1 LLVSSPRLPILN
13 TVFRQMNERAATISP
28 LSVDASLRN
37 VRVGETPLKGS
48 LDIDITEKRTGV
60 GVPLAPFIVYVN
72 DMEELEGRC
81 NTKGKYTHE
90 LSLKDHRS
98 TIDVYHSRKR
108 LVEASDY
115 LRVLWDNFDDNSL
128 DRRTWQPFAGS
139 PAFYVG
145 KSETTEEEGKL
156 KFISTNTGYLA
167 GVSTKDP
174 VNIAESSI
182 KAKLYSGGW
191 VVCFLSILPSNTP
204 FYGASYN
211 KGYDVGIWENGINK
225 FIIYSGRSVPYSKGT
240 LRSNPETIEVVVEDD
255 VIMFLEEGHEVY
267 RETYK
272 PASKLCNIYLW
283 GQSWYHFRGGMSWA
297 DDLLVV
303 SE

>member
-1 LLVSSPRLPILN
+1 MLVIPPRLPILN
-13 TVFRQMNERAATISP
+13 TVFRQMNERVSTISP

-60 GVPLAPFIVYVN
+60 GVPLAPFMLYVN
-72 DMEELEGRC
+72 DIEEFKGRC
-81 NTKGKYTHE
+81 NTKGKHTHE

-98 TIDVYHSRKR
+98 TIDIYHNRKR
-108 LVEASDY
+108 LVEASDH
-115 LRVLWDNFDDNSL
+115 LRVLWDNFNDNSL
-128 DRRTWQPFAGS
+128 DRRTWQTFAGAS
-139 PAFYVG
+139 VYEG
-145 KSETTEEEGKL
+145 RSETKEEDRKL

-182 KAKLYSGGW
+182 KVKLYSGGW

-211 KGYDVGIWENGINK
+211 KGYDIGIWENGITK
-225 FIIYSGRSVPYSKGT
+225 FVIYSGGSVPYRKGT
-240 LRSNPETIEVVVEDD
+240 IRSNPETIEVVVEDD
-255 VIMFLEEGHEVY
+255 VIRFLEEGHEVY
-267 RETYK
+267 KEVYK
-272 PASKLCNIYLW
+272 PASKLCNIFLW
-283 GQSWYHFRGGMSWA
+283 GQSWYHMRGGISWA
-297 DDLLVV
+297 DDLLVIGD
-303 SE
+303 